1 MPYLGNTAGNRF
13 VASKAATQFSGNGSN
28 TSFTLEHAVGSDE
41 DILVS
46 VDGVIQE
53 PSVAYS
59 VSNGTTLTFT
69 AAPSNN
75 SGNNIFVYYLFRTV
89 GTVDHPAT
97 SSLQATDGTFS
108 STLGVTGASTL
119 TGALSAKGGVVFNE
133 DSADVD
139 FRVES
144 NTIDDALFVQGSD
157 GFVGIGTQ
165 SPSSPL
171 DIEYIDGGVQLK
183 IGRTNTTAGSAWF
196 GADANAL
203 NIGVGAY
210 GSAGG
215 NVTTPNGIKVSS
227 GGIVSKPYQP
237 SVQFQGGY
245 AGNQTIDYN
254 EVFGATNDSQTAFN
268 VSSGQ
273 THSRTGISYASA
285 TGRFTVSTE
294 GIYLVYFQAYHNDGT
309 PKNVRCSI
317 YKNGVRQSLGH
328 TESLSYGT
336 VHVNAS
342 LLCGANDYIYFR
354 YETNATTNFYMGTD
368 HLIGYITKVA

>member
-13 VASKAATQFSGNGSN
+13 VASKAATQFSGDGSN
-28 TSFTLEHAVGSDE
+28 TAFTLDHAVGSDE

-53 PSVAYS
+53 PSVAYA
-59 VSNGTTLTFT
+59 VSNVTTLTFT
-69 AAPSNN
+69 TAPSNN

-89 GTVDHPAT
+89 GTVSHPNN
-97 SSLQATDGTFS
+97 
-108 STLGVTGASTL
+108 
-119 TGALSAKGGVVFNE
+119 GALSASTGTFTGAVSAKGGAVFNE

-227 GGIVSKPYQP
+227 IGAVTKPYQP
-237 SVQFQGGY
+237 AFLAKLSSQQANIAINTVVTLLFATEVFDQNADYDNSTYTFTAPVTGRYQL
-245 AGNQTIDYN
+245 NVNVLVTSIDYDAGYYQVQLTTSN
-254 EVFGATNDSQTAFN
+254 RIYYHTFDPDFGGKDYTYFNQDFSVLADMDASDTVKVNIYQANGAAQTDIDA
-268 VSSGQ
+268 
-273 THSRTGISYASA
+273 
-285 TGRFTVSTE
+285 VSTFS
-294 GIYLVYFQAYHNDGT
+294 GFLV
-309 PKNVRCSI
+309 C
-317 YKNGVRQSLGH
+317 
-328 TESLSYGT
+328 
-336 VHVNAS
+336 
-342 LLCGANDYIYFR
+342 
-354 YETNATTNFYMGTD
+354 
-368 HLIGYITKVA
+368 